1 MERNHQVE
9 DEYRKVLAFKTLMD
23 SYKEQVH
30 NLENDKGE
38 ILIEKQKVE
47 EALRKAEGRCDI
59 LEQDKARDQEQ
70 IHALEDQLA
79 ELELT
84 GGTVQC
90 LSWFDFTTL
99 VADFSLIAQPMDKI
113 ISNRSSAA
121 LDSAIDTSS
130 MEENMKKANIT
141 ELYVPSYALTMSSL
155 QCSLTEILLL
165 LDA

>member
-1 MERNHQVE
+1 
-9 DEYRKVLAFKTLMD
+9 
-23 SYKEQVH
+23 
-30 NLENDKGE
+30 
-38 ILIEKQKVE
+38 VE

-84 GGTVQC
+84 GGTVQY

-141 ELYVPSYALTMSSL
+141 ELYVPSNASTTSSR
-155 QCSLTEILLL
+155 QCSLTETLLL